1 MNKYR
6 LNSEI
11 NSINKFNSYII
22 SLIIFG
28 CFIYTICIKYLFGI
42 IMWSL
47 VLITLYFV
55 FFKNTFKNKIIEFDS
70 ENLYF
75 DEKIVPLKKII
86 KLGNGK
92 IKYEENGEN
101 KIVRFNFNYFNQNIA
116 KLKEF
121 IKE

>member
-1 MNKYR
+1 
-6 LNSEI
+6 
-11 NSINKFNSYII
+11 
-22 SLIIFG
+22 
-28 CFIYTICIKYLFGI
+28 
-42 IMWSL
+42 MWSL
-47 VLITLYFV
+47 VLITLYLV

-86 KLGNGK
+86 KIENGI

-101 KIVRFNFNYFNQNIA
+101 KIVHFNFNYFNQNIA

>member
-1 MNKYR
+1 MKKYS

-28 CFIYTICIKYLFGI
+28 CFIYTIYIKYFFGI

-47 VLITLYFV
+47 VLITLYLV

-86 KLGNGK
+86 KIENGI

-101 KIVRFNFNYFNQNIA
+101 KIVHFNFNYFNQNIA

>member
-1 MNKYR
+1 MKKYS

-11 NSINKFNSYII
+11 NSINNFNSYII

-28 CFIYTICIKYLFGI
+28 CFIYTIYIKYLFGI

-75 DEKIVPLKKII
+75 DEKIVPLKKVI
-86 KLGNGK
+86 KIENGK

-101 KIVRFNFNYFNQNIA
+101 KIVHFNFIYFNQNIA